1 MPNATKAQ
9 VNRAIKAINKV
20 YEADVVSLID
30 WSAHRDGYAILVEH
44 SGVDAIEIQYRHFPL
59 PAGSFLEAINSGALR
74 LVIA

>member
-9 VNRAIKAINKV
+9 VRRAIRAINKV

-30 WSAHRDGYAILVEH
+30 WSAHSDGYAILVEH
-44 SGVDAIEIQYRHFPL
+44 SNLDAIEVQYTHFPL
-59 PAGSFLEAINSGALR
+59 PQGTFLEAINSGALR